1 MADNADLLFELGTE
15 ELPPTALR
23 RLRDALRD
31 EFVAG
36 LENARLSHGAVRAY
50 AAPRRLALWVRDLAL
65 NQPDREV
72 ERRGPALKAAF
83 DADGKPTRAAEGF
96 AGSCGTTVEMLDRLE
111 TDKGAWLMFRGHEA
125 GQPASALLPEIAR
138 QALDRLPIPKR
149 MRWGDSDAEFVR
161 PVHWLAFLH
170 GDNVV
175 PCTLLDATAGR
186 TTRGHR
192 FHHPEALEI
201 NSADDYER
209 LLWAEG
215 YVIADFDARRELI
228 RKMVERAAGEA
239 GGTAQ
244 VDDDLLDEVTALVE
258 WPAPITGTFE
268 ERFLKVPQ
276 EALIATM
283 QSNQK
288 YFPLLDGDGRLMA
301 RFITVA
307 NIATPRPDLVR
318 EGNER
323 VIRPR
328 FADAMFFWQQDGKKR
343 LEDHVDSLRHVVFQN
358 QLGSLFEKSERVAAL
373 AAHIAGEIGGDAA
386 LAKRAGMLSRCDLM
400 TAMVYEFPDMQ
411 GTMGRYQAG
420 RDGEPEELAS
430 ALEEFYLPRF
440 SGDALPE
447 TRTGL
452 AISLAEKLDTLTGIF
467 GIGQKPT
474 GEKDPFALRR
484 SALGALRI
492 LVEKALDLDLRN
504 LLAAARSGLAGRVSN
519 EAVED
524 EVFHFM
530 TERLKGYYH
539 EAGFAPDLFDAVVS
553 VSPGS
558 PADFDRRLRAVAA
571 FRELPEAKSLA
582 AANKRIR
589 NILRKAGQEP
599 GREIDTEL
607 FEHAAEEGLYARV
620 AEMEEVVAPL
630 AERGDY
636 SGILSQL
643 AGLRESVDTFFDEVM
658 VMTEDDRL
666 RANRLAQLNR
676 LHGLFLQVADV
687 GHLQS

>member
-1 MADNADLLFELGTE
+1 V
-15 ELPPTALR
+15 
-23 RLRDALRD
+23 DA
-31 EFVAG
+31 
-36 LENARLSHGAVRAY
+36 
-50 AAPRRLALWVRDLAL
+50 
-65 NQPDREV
+65 
-72 ERRGPALKAAF
+72 
-83 DADGKPTRAAEGF
+83 
-96 AGSCGTTVEMLDRLE
+96 
-111 TDKGAWLMFRGHEA
+111 
-125 GQPASALLPEIAR
+125 
-138 QALDRLPIPKR
+138 
-149 MRWGDSDAEFVR
+149 
-161 PVHWLAFLH
+161 
-170 GDNVV
+170 
-175 PCTLLDATAGR
+175 
-186 TTRGHR
+186 
-192 FHHPEALEI
+192 
-201 NSADDYER
+201 
-209 LLWAEG
+209 
-215 YVIADFDARRELI
+215 
-228 RKMVERAAGEA
+228 
-239 GGTAQ
+239 
-244 VDDDLLDEVTALVE
+244 DLLDEVTALVE

-268 ERFLKVPQ
+268 ERFLEVPQ

-328 FADAMFFWQQDGKKR
+328 FSDAMFFWQQDGKKR
-343 LEDHVDSLRHVVFQN
+343 LEDHLDSLQHVVFQN

-373 AAHIAGEIGGDAA
+373 AAHIAGEIGGDAD

-430 ALEEFYLPRF
+430 AMEEFYLPRF

-492 LVEKALDLDLRN
+492 LVEKALDLDLRK
-504 LLAAARSGLAGRVSN
+504 LLAVARRGLADRITN
-519 EAVED
+519 DAVDD

-553 VSPGS
+553 VAPGS

-571 FRELPEAKSLA
+571 FRELSEAKSLA

-620 AEMEEVVAPL
+620 VEMEEVVAPL

-636 SGILSQL
+636 TGILSQL